1 MTKTQKNDWYVTKIK
16 MLFME
21 GKYWTMAMFR
31 TSWRFQV
38 EKMQN
43 CHTWCYTVT
52 YFTVFCTTLI
62 HISCSSAA

>member
-38 EKMQN
+38 EKIEKIAILD
-43 CHTWCYTVT
+43 VIT

-62 HISCSSAA
+62 HISCSSAT